1 VYKSNMSFKYYDLLS
16 NLTVGIV
23 AFFAIWKFLF
33 PDLDISEWVIIPAG
47 YVVGYFLNAIS
58 SLIEPFLF
66 CTICGKPSDRLLTP
80 VPGKKWTG
88 IKKVRFYFAVQTV
101 EALKKDT
108 GDAEATTDKMFGY
121 AMRMANSNKD
131 CRVPDFNGH
140 YALSRVILTTVIF
153 TVVIVEIKF
162 ACVWYTWPISI
173 AILLLAWNRF
183 RERGYY
189 YAREVLNEYLKNK
202 Q

>member
-1 VYKSNMSFKYYDLLS
+1 MSFKYYDLLS

-23 AFFAIWKFLF
+23 VFYAIWKFFL
-33 PDLDISEWVIIPAG
+33 PDLEISEWVVIPAG
-47 YVVGYFLNAIS
+47 YVLGYFLNAIS

-66 CTICGKPSDRLLTP
+66 CTICGKPSEKLLTP
-80 VPGKKWTG
+80 VPGQKWTG
-88 IKKVRFYFAVQTV
+88 INKVKFFHAEEAVK
-101 EALKKDT
+101 ALCEDT
-108 GDAEATTDKMFGY
+108 KDAEASTMKMFGY

-131 CRVPDFNGH
+131 SRVPDFNGH

-153 TVVIVEIKF
+153 TDIIVEIKF
-162 ACVWYTWPISI
+162 ACIWYSWPISI

-189 YAREVLNEYLKNK
+189 YAREVLSEYLKNRK
-202 Q
+202 ENK